1 MTLNHRKYTD
11 GTNGYRPGALN
22 VQVNGIQIEDLY
34 QEWAAR
40 GRECETLRRANTEF
54 AEQLREQGKLIKE
67 LKENKNEAEWLFFT
81 RPEQSWVVACSH
93 CDYTVATRTP
103 YCPHCGAKM
112 KGDND

>member
-40 GRECETLRRANTEF
+40 GRECEELRVKNERMKA
-54 AEQLREQGKLIKE
+54 QLIEQGKLIAE
-67 LKENKNEAEWLFFT
+67 LKEKLLQAE
-81 RPEQSWVVACSH
+81 
-93 CDYTVATRTP
+93 
-103 YCPHCGAKM
+103 
-112 KGDND
+112 N

>member
-40 GRECETLRRANTEF
+40 GRECEELRAKNERMRK
-54 AEQLREQGKLIKE
+54 QLIEQGKLITE
-67 LKENKNEAEWLFFT
+67 LKEKLKEKENENN
-81 RPEQSWVVACSH
+81 V
-93 CDYTVATRTP
+93 
-103 YCPHCGAKM
+103 
-112 KGDND
+112 

>member
-40 GRECETLRRANTEF
+40 SDECEELRAKNERMR
-54 AEQLREQGKLIKE
+54 EQIIEQGKLIAE
-67 LKENKNEAEWLFFT
+67 LKKRLKEKE
-81 RPEQSWVVACSH
+81 
-93 CDYTVATRTP
+93 
-103 YCPHCGAKM
+103 
-112 KGDND
+112 

>member
-40 GRECETLRRANTEF
+40 GRECEVLRKANTEF

-67 LKENKNEAEWLFFT
+67 LKEKLKEKEK
-81 RPEQSWVVACSH
+81 E
-93 CDYTVATRTP
+93 
-103 YCPHCGAKM
+103 
-112 KGDND
+112 DNV

>member
-40 GRECETLRRANTEF
+40 GRECEELRAKNERMRK
-54 AEQLREQGKLIKE
+54 QLIEQGKLIAE
-67 LKENKNEAEWLFFT
+67 LKEKLFQAE
-81 RPEQSWVVACSH
+81 
-93 CDYTVATRTP
+93 
-103 YCPHCGAKM
+103 
-112 KGDND
+112 N

>member
-40 GRECETLRRANTEF
+40 GRECEELRAKNERMRK
-54 AEQLREQGKLIKE
+54 QLIEQGKLITE
-67 LKENKNEAEWLFFT
+67 LKEKLFQAE
-81 RPEQSWVVACSH
+81 
-93 CDYTVATRTP
+93 
-103 YCPHCGAKM
+103 
-112 KGDND
+112 N